1 MSSNKLIAEEM
12 QDDPDWENYVRE
24 NEGIIVKTK
33 DEIVRIMV
41 AFMKV
46 GVNLDKEVLGKLKH
60 KNLYLG
66 EEEKEANG

>member
-24 NEGIIVKTK
+24 NEDIIVRTK
-33 DEIVRIMV
+33 DEIVKIMV
-41 AFMKV
+41 AFLKV

-66 EEEKEANG
+66 EEEKGANG